1 MRSFYTMHGKD
12 GVLITDG
19 NCLLQ
24 SVTTD
29 FTAAEQVEFGK
40 MWAAWSSVSFDAPEK
55 YDESLVKDVVDRLN
69 IRSRKRHLNGYW
81 ENPRHLVEHYV
92 GARVWAK
99 NGEAHYLCGCRKS
112 DAYDEDIENLTYAV
126 EQYEATLAGVSDDWR
141 EFTREDFVGGY
152 RHTRDLWRCA
162 SKHLAILEERIEK
175 VKAGHFWKPAIIS
188 NGEVVREADPSTEYL
203 LTRASE
209 IPDD

>member
-1 MRSFYTMHGKD
+1 MSFYTMHGEN

-19 NCLLQ
+19 NCLMQ

-40 MWAAWSSVSFDAPEK
+40 MWHAWSSVPFDAPER
-55 YDESLVKDVVDRLN
+55 YDESLAAEVVDRLN
-69 IRSRKRHLNGYW
+69 IRSRKRHENGYW
-81 ENPRHLVEHYV
+81 ENPRHLVERYV

-99 NGEAHYLCGCRKS
+99 DGEAHYGSFSVKP
-112 DAYDEDIENLTYAV
+112 DAYDEDIETLTYAV
-126 EQYEATLAGVSDDWR
+126 EQYEATLAEVSENWR

-162 SKHLAILEERIEK
+162 SKHLAIIEERTEK
-175 VKAGHFWKPAIIS
+175 LKAGHLCKPAIIS
-188 NGEVVREADPSTEYL
+188 NGEVIREADPSTEYL
-203 LTRASE
+203 LERALT